1 MVAVREWQSN
11 DSISALF
18 ERLTSCHHWWYYCY
32 FSFESF
38 CLSISY
44 HILMISVIKCLGK
57 KGFSIS
63 SDQNRVLLHYIIQA
77 RALRG
82 VCDKKLFA
90 WCRHYLFLHDPGVIV
105 ITGSLTGVKQV
116 VVIIAVYCMV
126 TLTRMNK
133 DWIDR
138 KKKPDFTICDQNKI
152 TITEMTQE

>member
-1 MVAVREWQSN
+1 MTTHLFNAFLTQRPTDPIKIIKFILRLVLPWARNTFCPQNYLNGTTAWLQRGN
-11 DSISALF
+11 DNLMISALF

-38 CLSISY
+38 CLSFSY

-90 WCRHYLFLHDPGVIV
+90 
-105 ITGSLTGVKQV
+105 
-116 VVIIAVYCMV
+116 
-126 TLTRMNK
+126 
-133 DWIDR
+133 
-138 KKKPDFTICDQNKI
+138 
-152 TITEMTQE
+152 